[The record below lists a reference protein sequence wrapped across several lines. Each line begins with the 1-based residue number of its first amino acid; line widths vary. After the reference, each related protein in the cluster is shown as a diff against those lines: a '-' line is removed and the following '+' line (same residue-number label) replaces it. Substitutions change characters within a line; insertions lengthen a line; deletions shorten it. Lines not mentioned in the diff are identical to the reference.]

1 MLQRYSVNRSIHHA
15 ARVAVVVATLI
26 MSGCSLFQKNTV
38 ESEQAL
44 YDTASRHLENHNYT
58 LAIDT
63 LERLEGRFPFG
74 RYAQQLQ
81 LNLMF
86 ARYMSGD
93 YAQALLDADRFTR
106 LNPDHPTVDY
116 AWYLKGMSYYKLYE
130 ENSGLTG
137 MGDLAQRSQQQ
148 GEKAFDALRTFVTRF
163 PVSDYRE
170 DALETMVL
178 LKDSLARHELIVADY
193 YMRRGAWIAAAERA
207 QVVRQHYPGVT
218 AQGDALVVLIESYKA
233 MGLEQDQALALEQLK
248 ADYPE
253 HATLSSGSY
262 RSPYIQQ
269 DRWWLKILTLGWL
282 S

>member
-1 MLQRYSVNRSIHHA
+1 MPHRFSLRA
-15 ARVAVVVATLI
+15 ARIIVAAFVTTL
-26 MSGCSLFQKNTV
+26 MLGGCSLFRPNTQ

-44 YDTASRHLENHNYT
+44 YDAANRQLESRKYT

-81 LNLMF
+81 LDLMY

-130 ENSGLTG
+130 RNSGLTG
-137 MGDLAQRSQQQ
+137 TGDLAQRSQEE
-148 GEKAFDALRTFVTRF
+148 GENAFNALRTFVTRF
-163 PVSDYRE
+163 PQSTYRAE
-170 DALETMVL
+170 ALDTMIL
-178 LKDSLARHELIVADY
+178 LKDALARHELIVADY
-193 YMRRGAWIAAAERA
+193 YMRRDAWIAAAERA
-207 QVVRQHYPGVT
+207 QVVRQHYPGVS

-233 MGLEQDQALALEQLK
+233 MGLEEERQVALEQLK

-253 HATLSSGSY
+253 HPTLASGSY
-262 RSPYIQQ
+262 KSPYLQQ
-269 DRWWLKILTLGWL
+269 DRWWLKILTLGWF

>member
-1 MLQRYSVNRSIHHA
+1 MPHRFSVRT
-15 ARVAVVVATLI
+15 ARVLLAAFVTTALL
-26 MSGCSLFQKNTV
+26 SGCSLFRPNTQ

-44 YDTASRHLENHNYT
+44 YESASRQLDNRNYT

-81 LNLMF
+81 LDLMY

-93 YAQALLDADRFTR
+93 HAQALLDADRFTR

-130 ENSGLTG
+130 QNSGLTG
-137 MGDLAQRSQQQ
+137 TGDLAQRSQEQ
-148 GEKAFDALRTFVTRF
+148 GEKAFNALNTFVRRF
-163 PVSDYRE
+163 PSSDYRAE
-170 DALETMVL
+170 ALDTMIL
-178 LKDSLARHELIVADY
+178 LKDALARHELIVADY
-193 YMRRGAWIAAAERA
+193 YMRRDAWIAAAERA
-207 QVVRQHYPGVT
+207 QVVRQHYPGVS
-218 AQGDALVVLIESYKA
+218 AQGDALVVLIESYEA
-233 MGLEQDQALALEQLK
+233 LGLEEDRQVVLDQLK

-253 HATLSSGSY
+253 HPTLASGDY
-262 RSPYIQQ
+262 RSPYRQQ
-269 DRWWLKILTLGWL
+269 DRWWLKLLTLGWF